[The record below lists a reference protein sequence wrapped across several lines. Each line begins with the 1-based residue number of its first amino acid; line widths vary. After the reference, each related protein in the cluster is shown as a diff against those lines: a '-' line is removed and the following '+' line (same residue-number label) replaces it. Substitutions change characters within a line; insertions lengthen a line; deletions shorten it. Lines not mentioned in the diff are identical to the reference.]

1 MEARR
6 AASRRGPFIGS
17 TSDRRSKFDQ
27 LALRP
32 NQRKFT
38 HYQGYHRRRLAF
50 LFGLPSARPHAA
62 RKDIGMFYIH
72 ADPPKYLPPI
82 PMRVSRRSIPLDV
95 PPTSAWTCGFDHLSR
110 VNASNRNASILIEHA
125 LNVVLVRCLGQG
137 QREQDRSL
145 LRAQV
150 ISDHHARFVP
160 VVIAHDTPFAN
171 PRALHHHSTAFF

>member
-17 TSDRRSKFDQ
+17 TSDRRSRFDQ

-32 NQRKFT
+32 NLKKIYSLSGLPSAAAGIF
-38 HYQGYHRRRLAF
+38 
-50 LFGLPSARPHAA
+50 FGLPSARPHAA

-160 VVIAHDTPFAN
+160 VIVAHDAPFAN